1 MTENEWFKNKER
13 DMINDIISITTIMED
28 YWRFHPDN
36 PKKVDLLSEY
46 KSLEELRD
54 KTETELKTFQE
65 ELKQRKT
72 DVKNK
77 G

>member
-1 MTENEWFKNKER
+1 MTESEWFENKER

-54 KTETELKTFQE
+54 KTETELKEFQE

>member
-1 MTENEWFKNKER
+1 MTENEWFENKER